1 MTDIQISGE
10 ATRTL
15 AAHLRQWSG
24 WPDASLH
31 WGNPAPV
38 SDAAMCD
45 LDTRRFIVNPDKV
58 ILNPNRVL
66 RTVTPHRLGQEAVLT
81 GALLHEAAHARFT
94 RWVPD
99 NPAEWKHGDGTTPTD
114 QTIKF
119 ALLLEEPRIE
129 GRMIQEAQACGSQDY
144 TWTMQASAAHLI
156 PLTQAS
162 VDPTQALMDLV
173 TSWVLRVGRW
183 YVHRAT
189 LGTSTTLV
197 PSWVHTFTETLVRQ
211 IDDHAEQVDG
221 SSPSGQVYTELV
233 QAITKAEDT
242 GPDLLDRARDILAL
256 LRLDQD
262 GGPTPQGGC
271 HGGTGA
277 DGDADGGTGAD
288 GDATL
293 QALEAEADAA
303 IADIL
308 KDGGSGAG
316 DSGDPKPDPQGWRQ
330 PTPSERQFQRSAEQ
344 FLRDLIDPT
353 EVSTESLTDSPA
365 ARVDGAAMAA
375 WKASGSARSP
385 RFFRHTQRSSR
396 PAPPVQVAVLV
407 DVSYSMAPLQEPSA
421 LLSWA
426 IANAALDLQ
435 NFAGRGQQIESCL
448 IHWGSRV
455 QVVQGRGATLKGIR
469 EVGCNQ
475 FTSAMA
481 EALGVVKQELPGF
494 FDPAAPGE
502 ESNRLLVQFT
512 DWELSRGSERAALAE
527 TMRALRAGVNMLTVA
542 PPLSRTYGGP
552 MRETS
557 SYLPQLEQSIRREN
571 IKSATGL
578 VIYDPRHPDAV
589 WSAATQMLKK

>member
-15 AAHLRQWSG
+15 ATHLRQWSG

-38 SDAAMCD
+38 SDVAMCN
-45 LDTRRFIVNPDKV
+45 LDTHRFIVNPDKV

-66 RTVTPHRLGQEAVLT
+66 RAVTPHRLSQEAVLT

-119 ALLLEEPRIE
+119 ARLLEEPRIE

-162 VDPTQALMDLV
+162 VDPTQTLMDLV

-211 IDDHAEQVDG
+211 IDVHTEQAG
-221 SSPSGQVYTELV
+221 GPASGGKVYTELV
-233 QAITKAEDT
+233 RAITTTMDT
-242 GPDLLDRARDILAL
+242 GPDLLDRARDILASL
-256 LRLDQD
+256 HLDQE

-277 DGDADGGTGAD
+277 DGDDDDDD
-288 GDATL
+288 GDTTL

-303 IADIL
+303 IADTL
-308 KDGGSGAG
+308 KDGGPGAD

-469 EVGCNQ
+469 EVMCNQ

-481 EALGVVKQELPGF
+481 EALDAVEQELHGF
-494 FDPAAPGE
+494 FEPPARGE

-512 DWELSRGSERAALAE
+512 DWELSGGSERRSLEA
-527 TMRALRAGVNMLTVA
+527 TTRALRAGVNMLTVA
-542 PPLSRTYGGP
+542 PPFSPKYDGP
-552 MRETS
+552 LRS
-557 SYLPQLEQSIRREN
+557 SHSYLPQLERIIEREN

-578 VIYDPRHPDAV
+578 VIYDPQRPEAV